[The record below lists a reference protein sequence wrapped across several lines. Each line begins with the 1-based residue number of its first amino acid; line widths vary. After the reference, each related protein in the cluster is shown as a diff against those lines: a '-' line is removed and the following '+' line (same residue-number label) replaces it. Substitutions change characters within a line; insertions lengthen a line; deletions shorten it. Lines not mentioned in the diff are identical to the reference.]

1 MRAST
6 GAIVSGLIL
15 VAAGSCASKKKTQLE
30 RVAKDW
36 CLTIRASQ
44 VLPVYPL
51 SEDVHRYY
59 QSARLEAKDRIPLYR
74 LAWDTALS
82 AFAARQV
89 QYETYF
95 FGDPVRMAG
104 AIFHSKDRS
113 PYMERVRE
121 FLRSSSEDD
130 G

>member
-1 MRAST
+1 MPTEADLK
-6 GAIVSGLIL
+6 G
-15 VAAGSCASKKKTQLE
+15 
-30 RVAKDW
+30 
-36 CLTIRASQ
+36 
-44 VLPVYPL
+44 PL
-51 SEDVHRYY
+51 SEEVNRYY
-59 QSARLEAKDRIPLYR
+59 QAARLEAKDRIPLYR

-121 FLRSSSEDD
+121 FLRSSSED
-130 G
+130 GG